1 MRSICILYV
10 YYMRRDEFG
19 GYVEGV
25 GGEGE
30 KKFSQLY
37 TITDFFSL

>member
-1 MRSICILYV
+1 MSSHTNMKYLK
-10 YYMRRDEFG
+10 
-19 GYVEGV
+19 EGV